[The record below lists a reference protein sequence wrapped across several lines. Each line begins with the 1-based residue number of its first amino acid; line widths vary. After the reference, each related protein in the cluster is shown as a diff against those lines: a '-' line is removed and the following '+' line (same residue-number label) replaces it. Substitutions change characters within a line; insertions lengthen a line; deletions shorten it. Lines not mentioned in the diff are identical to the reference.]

1 MIIRIVSGGQT
12 GVDRA
17 ALDFARDANIPS
29 GGWCPAG
36 RIAEDGII
44 SVRYPLQEIPQG
56 GYHERTCMNV
66 IDSDGTLIIY
76 NGTISGGTAETL
88 QAAKEN
94 RKPFCLIDA
103 ASIPPDNAA
112 TELAAFIH
120 RHDIKRL
127 NIAGPRAS
135 QWSNAYTYTRALLM
149 HWAANP

>member
-1 MIIRIVSGGQT
+1 VIIRIVSGGQT

-36 RIAEDGII
+36 RTAEDGII

-56 GYHERTCMNV
+56 GYHERTWKNV
-66 IDSDGTLIIY
+66 LDSDGTLIIY
-76 NGTISGGTAETL
+76 NDTISGGTDETL
-88 QAAKEN
+88 QAAKAN

-103 ASIPPDNAA
+103 AHMPPEKAA
-112 TELAAFIH
+112 TKLAAFMH

-135 QWSNAYTYTRALLM
+135 QWCNAYTYTRALLM
-149 HWAANP
+149 HWAATP